1 MDAKTE
7 LTKATK
13 GCYKIIEDISP
24 YSLGRFLFR
33 KMSMSTFLACE
44 ALSINNT
51 DRVKIPRDKLGNM
64 LRDGSSV
71 LRWTHPR
78 EAMECTLCLSAFARV
93 IRIPLVL
100 LELFRLQMAH

>member
-24 YSLGRFLFR
+24 YSLGRFLSR

-44 ALSINNT
+44 GFN
-51 DRVKIPRDKLGNM
+51 
-64 LRDGSSV
+64 
-71 LRWTHPR
+71 
-78 EAMECTLCLSAFARV
+78 
-93 IRIPLVL
+93 
-100 LELFRLQMAH
+100 